1 MQDHTTSIN
10 KDTDN
15 TTTKFAN
22 WIVGHRWTVIAL
34 TLLMVAVVASGMRN
48 AGFTGD
54 YHVFFAP
61 DNPQMLAFELL
72 ENTYS
77 KDDNVLI
84 VLAPKNGKVFTK
96 KTMAVVENITKMG
109 WQVPYSSRVDSIS
122 NFQYTKATGDDL
134 IVRDL
139 YENAAALSDENIS
152 NIKSIALKEP
162 QLVNKL
168 LSPEAHVTGINITVQ
183 LPGISP
189 ETEMPKITIAVNKIA
204 DQIREQNP
212 EIDVYMT
219 GIVLLNDAF
228 FSSSMRDMSTLVPLT
243 FLVVILAVGLFLRSW
258 TSTFATL
265 WIIVFSIMVGMGF
278 SGWAGIKLTPPS
290 SVAPT
295 IIMTLAVANAIH
307 ILVSMFHAMR
317 QGVAK
322 RDAIVESLRIN
333 MQPVFLT
340 SLSTI
345 IGFLAMNFSESPPFH
360 DLGNIVAVGM
370 AASFVLS
377 VTFLPA
383 VMALLPVRVPK
394 RQVNQYT
401 KMLKLAEFVIQR
413 RTPLLISMSLI
424 VLVLGSFLQRNNL
437 GENFVEYFDKTVPF
451 RNSSDFIS
459 QNLGGMYRI
468 DYSVDS
474 KESGGISATEFQ
486 QKLEAFGNWYRDQ
499 PEVIHVNTLTD
510 TIKRLNKN
518 MHGDDPAFHTLPTER
533 NLTAQYLLLYELSL
547 PYGLDLNNQ
556 INVDK
561 SATRMSV
568 TIKNINTTEILALEE
583 RAQNWLQENG
593 AEIKS
598 DGSSTTIMFSHI
610 GKRNIKS
617 MIIGTTVALI
627 LISFILIFALRSLKT
642 GMISLVPNLAPAV
655 LGFGLWG
662 LLVGE
667 INIGL
672 SIVTG
677 MTLGIV
683 VDDTVHFLSKYL
695 RARREKNLSAED
707 AVRYAF
713 ATVGTALWVTSA
725 VLISGF
731 MILTLSTFK
740 LNSDMGLLTSVV
752 IAFAL
757 LADFLLLPAL
767 LLTLE
772 GKKKPTPTATKAALE
787 NT

>member
-1 MQDHTTSIN
+1 MQHENIN
-10 KDTDN
+10 N
-15 TTTKFAN
+15 NTTKFAH
-22 WIVGHRWTVIAL
+22 WIVNHRWSVIAL
-34 TLLMVAVVASGMRN
+34 TLLIVMTVTSGVRY

-54 YHVFFAP
+54 YHVFFTA
-61 DNPQMLAFELL
+61 DNPQMLAFERL
-72 ENTYS
+72 EKTYT

-84 VLAPKNGKVFTK
+84 VLAPKNGDVFSQQTLQ
-96 KTMAVVENITKMG
+96 AVERITKMG

-122 NFQYTKATGDDL
+122 NFQYTHAKGDEL
-134 IVRDL
+134 IVQDL
-139 YENAAALSDENIS
+139 YQNATSLTVKNI
-152 NIKSIALKEP
+152 NAIKSIALTEP
-162 QLVNKL
+162 LLVNKL
-168 LSPEAHVTGINITVQ
+168 ISPDGRVTGINITVQ
-183 LPGISP
+183 IPGKSP

-204 DQIREQNP
+204 EQIRKQYPQIE
-212 EIDVYMT
+212 VYMT

-228 FSSSMRDMSTLVPLT
+228 FSASMKDMSTLVPLT
-243 FLVVILAVGLFLRSW
+243 FLVILIAVGLFLRSW
-258 TSTFATL
+258 TSTFSTL

-317 QGVAK
+317 QGANK
-322 RDAIVESLRIN
+322 NDAIIESLRIN
-333 MQPVFLT
+333 MQPVFLA

-370 AASFVLS
+370 GASFLLS
-377 VTFLPA
+377 ITFLPA
-383 VMALLPVRVPK
+383 IMAILPVRAPK
-394 RQVNQYT
+394 QSIDDNSP
-401 KMLKLAEFVIQR
+401 MLHLAKFVIRR
-413 RTPLLISMSLI
+413 RTPLLVGMSLI
-424 VLVLGSFLQRNNL
+424 VLTLGSFLPRNNL
-437 GENFVEYFDKTVPF
+437 GENFVEYFDKSIPF
-451 RNSSDFIS
+451 RTASDFVS
-459 QNLGGMYRI
+459 ENLGGMYRI
-468 DYSVDS
+468 DYSIDA
-474 KESGGISATEFQ
+474 KEAGGISNPDFLRKVDDFA
-486 QKLEAFGNWYRDQ
+486 NWYRAQ

-510 TIKRLNKN
+510 TMKRLNKN
-518 MHGDDPAFHTLPTER
+518 MHGDDKSFYSLPNER
-533 NLTAQYLLLYELSL
+533 NLSAQYLLLYELSL

-556 INVDK
+556 INVKK

-568 TIKNINTTEILALEE
+568 TIKNINTTKILALEE
-583 RAQNWLQENG
+583 RAQNWLLKNG
-593 AEIKS
+593 ANIQS
-598 DGSSTTIMFSHI
+598 DGSSTTIMFAHI

-627 LISFILIFALRSLKT
+627 LISFILIFALRSFRT
-642 GMISLVPNLAPAV
+642 GLISLVPNLVPAIM
-655 LGFGLWG
+655 GFGLWG
-662 LLVGE
+662 LLVSE
-667 INIGL
+667 INVGL

-695 RARREKNLSAED
+695 RARREKGLNAEQ

-713 ATVGTALWVTSA
+713 STVGTALWVTSA
-725 VLISGF
+725 VLICGF

-757 LADFLLLPAL
+757 LADFLLLPTL
-767 LLTLE
+767 LMKIDGE
-772 GKKKPTPTATKAALE
+772 KEVMETPEIAVET
-787 NT
+787 N